1 MRVTVNN
8 ASLPDLIFVNNSHGI
23 VNSGVSHLAP
33 SDNIATVLY
42 LRSMGSKAPSRI
54 IEHRSYKYHDE
65 EGSLQDLAIEYANYS
80 LIGWRNKGFFCSVVG
95 KDI

>member
-8 ASLPDLIFVNNSHGI
+8 TSLPDLIFVNNSHGI
-23 VNSGVSHLAP
+23 VNSGVIHLAP
-33 SDNIATVLY
+33 SDHSLLY
-42 LRSMGSKAPSRI
+42 CTLEAGDPKAPSRV

-65 EGSLQDLAIEYANYS
+65 EGSLQDLAIEYANHS